1 MQVRIIQKLMQILEQ
16 NTYGWSLMQPGRI
29 GDNENMNIDF
39 SFVLNFKE
47 TKDLRIYSK
56 YMLQIF
62 IKHFSHYFR

>member
-39 SFVLNFKE
+39 SFVLNFK
-47 TKDLRIYSK
+47 IYVTNL
-56 YMLQIF
+56 Y
-62 IKHFSHYFR
+62 

>member
-29 GDNENMNIDF
+29 GDNEDMNIDF

-47 TKDLRIYSK
+47 TRDLNKDLLKIYVTNL
-56 YMLQIF
+56 Y
-62 IKHFSHYFR
+62 

>member
-47 TKDLRIYSK
+47 TRDLNKDLLKIYVTNL
-56 YMLQIF
+56 Y
-62 IKHFSHYFR
+62 